1 MPPRILDPSNPR
13 TLELIMTSPS
23 ILMKTWNL
31 RAKKEMGQNFLADR
45 GTADKIVARSGI
57 TAGDVVLE
65 IGAGLGSLTLP
76 IARAAR
82 KVYAIEKDSALLPPL
97 NNELLASGA
106 DNVLLI
112 NDNILSLDLAS
123 IARTE
128 QQSLVVMGNIPYN
141 ISSQILVQLMM
152 ARHHLKRAAL
162 MFQKELAL
170 RVMATPGSKAYG
182 RLAVMAGYCSTVKVI
197 TEVKAACFFPKP
209 KVDSLVIGISFKDHA
224 EPSATDESFL
234 FKVVKASFSKRRKTL
249 KNALSGPVLQIDA
262 ATAAGELVAA
272 GIDPVRRAETLTV
285 KEFVNLSN
293 QLYLDG
299 HR

>member
-1 MPPRILDPSNPR
+1 
-13 TLELIMTSPS
+13 MTSPS

-45 GTADKIVARSGI
+45 GTAEKIVARSNI
-57 TAGDVVLE
+57 TAHDTVLE

-76 IARAAR
+76 LARIAK
-82 KVYAIEKDSALLPPL
+82 KVYAVEKDSALIPPL
-97 NNELLASGA
+97 NNEILTSGM
-106 DNVLLI
+106 DNVVLM
-112 NDNILSLDLAS
+112 NDNILALDIVS

-128 QQSLVVMGNIPYN
+128 QQKLVVMGNIPYN

-152 ARHHLKRAAL
+152 ARQHLKTAAL

-182 RLAVMAGYCSTVKVI
+182 RLAVMAGYCSNVRVI
-197 TEVKAACFFPKP
+197 AEVKAALFIPKP

-224 EPSATDESFL
+224 EPSAVDESFL

-249 KNALSGPVLQIDA
+249 KNALSGSILHIDA
-262 ATAAGELVAA
+262 ATAAKELSAA
-272 GIDPVRRAETLTV
+272 DIDPIRRAETLTV
-285 KEFVNLSN
+285 EEFVHLSN
-293 QLYLDG
+293 QLFDAGY
-299 HR
+299 R

>member
-1 MPPRILDPSNPR
+1 
-13 TLELIMTSPS
+13 MTSPS

-31 RAKKEMGQNFLADR
+31 RPKKEMGQNFLADR

-76 IARAAR
+76 IARTAR

-97 NNELLASGA
+97 SNELLASGA

-112 NDNILSLDLAS
+112 NDNILSMDIVS

-128 QQSLVVMGNIPYN
+128 QQSLVIMGNIPYN
-141 ISSQILVQLMM
+141 ISSQILVKLMM
-152 ARHHLKRAAL
+152 ARHRLKSAAL

-170 RVMATPGSKAYG
+170 RVMAIPGSKAYG
-182 RLAVMAGYCSTVKVI
+182 RLAVMAGYCSTVNVI
-197 TEVKAACFFPKP
+197 AEVKAARFFPKP

-224 EPSATDESFL
+224 EPSATNESFL

-249 KNALSGPVLQIDA
+249 KNALSGPILQIDGP
-262 ATAAGELVAA
+262 TAARELVAA
-272 GIDPVRRAETLTV
+272 GIDPIRRAETLTV
-285 KEFVNLSN
+285 EEFVNLSN
-293 QLYLDG
+293 QLYQEG
-299 HR
+299 YR

>member
-1 MPPRILDPSNPR
+1 
-13 TLELIMTSPS
+13 MTSPS

-31 RAKKEMGQNFLADR
+31 RPKKEMGQNFLADR

-76 IARAAR
+76 IARTAR

-97 NNELLASGA
+97 SNELLASGA
-106 DNVLLI
+106 NNVLLI
-112 NDNILSLDLAS
+112 NDNILSMDIVS

-128 QQSLVVMGNIPYN
+128 QQSLVIMGNIPYN
-141 ISSQILVQLMM
+141 ISSQILVKLMM
-152 ARHHLKRAAL
+152 ARHHLKSAAL

-170 RVMATPGSKAYG
+170 RVMAMPGSKAYG
-182 RLAVMAGYCSTVKVI
+182 RLAVMAGYCSTVNVI
-197 TEVKAACFFPKP
+197 AEVKATRFFPKP

-249 KNALSGPVLQIDA
+249 KNALSGPILQIDA
-262 ATAAGELVAA
+262 PTAARELVAA
-272 GIDPVRRAETLTV
+272 GIDPIRRAETLSV
-285 KEFVNLSN
+285 AEFVNLSN
-293 QLYLDG
+293 QLYQEG
-299 HR
+299 YR

>member
-1 MPPRILDPSNPR
+1 
-13 TLELIMTSPS
+13 MTSPS

-31 RAKKEMGQNFLADR
+31 RPKKEMGQNFLADR

-76 IARAAR
+76 IARTAR

-97 NNELLASGA
+97 SNELLASGA

-112 NDNILSLDLAS
+112 NDNILSLDIVS

-128 QQSLVVMGNIPYN
+128 QQPLVIMGNIPYN

-152 ARHHLKRAAL
+152 ARHHLKKAAL

-170 RVMATPGSKAYG
+170 RIMAIPGSKAYG
-182 RLAVMAGYCSTVKVI
+182 RLAVMAGYCSTVNVI
-197 TEVKAACFFPKP
+197 TEVKAARFFPKP

-249 KNALSGPVLQIDA
+249 KNALSGPILQIDA
-262 ATAAGELVAA
+262 STAARELIAA
-272 GIDPVRRAETLTV
+272 GIDPIRRAETLTV
-285 KEFVNLSN
+285 EEFVNLSN
-293 QLYLDG
+293 QLYQEG
-299 HR
+299 YR